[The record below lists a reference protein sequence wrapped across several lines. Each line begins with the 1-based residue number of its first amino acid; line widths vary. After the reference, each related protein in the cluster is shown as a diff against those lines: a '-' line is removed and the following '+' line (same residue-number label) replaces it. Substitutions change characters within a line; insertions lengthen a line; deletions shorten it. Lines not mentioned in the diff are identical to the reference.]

1 MTEEK
6 STISR
11 GEDLLKDDEGG
22 KPVDSD
28 EDQEIDAPPKS
39 CLEERNNSQS
49 SKQNS
54 KMKDCT
60 PEEVSKALLEEIE
73 AKDVE
78 IRELR
83 DLVEELR
90 TCNRDIETLFSDD
103 TEDMMDL
110 RDKKLIEIAK
120 KNKNII
126 VKLNKEKAKVVALI
140 QQLQKLQSSTSQKT
154 PVTNNNNIR
163 HFTSKNTKD
172 VSSSVN
178 TSTNGDADEEGDDE
192 TLKMLNQF
200 KEKAIA
206 NEKRVKMLREQGEKY
221 KTENMKL
228 RALIQKE
235 VGEDV
240 QIDALLNNSEGF
252 RGRAQQIYLL
262 KIKVK
267 DLQAKIDQM
276 MQNPQTTSTGVS
288 GSPSVNLSSLSPNI
302 ETSSTISTLSSV
314 SVDERQRKAIEKLE
328 QERKAELFDLK
339 KELSEKSEEIKQV
352 KGKLEASI
360 ARCKNLEKSYNE
372 MKAKQTRML
381 EKTENDNKYIALLKA
396 ELDQLKKKGLT
407 KSGSS
412 TNVISSPQQEQEI
425 KKLTKELEQKEEII
439 RYLKNELQTTSKKA
453 LETMQLS
460 LLASS
465 TDSVKQGGMVD
476 SSGDEEAK
484 LRLTIST
491 IEVEKL
497 RELKKMSQQKIAE
510 LEHKLLEANEQLLN
524 ERMMNAE
531 LERKCHQF
539 MKGEKPN
546 FEVTTNVQLEDEI
559 AILRDENEALKQMIE
574 HSKRAKEEEIKSY
587 LHIIDSQKRNYESY
601 IANLKEKLML
611 NGETSGSSKSS
622 EILPSIR
629 QSSPQSMS
637 RDDEKTSSNESKLL
651 EENEQLKKQLSEI
664 KNMYNSLAFSQQ
676 QRKKFTLKQ

>member
-1 MTEEK
+1 MTDAK
-6 STISR
+6 MKNSSS
-11 GEDLLKDDEGG
+11 EDLNGQLASDDDNEM
-22 KPVDSD
+22 DL
-28 EDQEIDAPPKS
+28 PPAS
-39 CLEERNNSQS
+39 CMEERTNSS
-49 SKQNS
+49 PFNKRNLEA
-54 KMKDCT
+54 KIKDCT
-60 PEEVSKALLEEIE
+60 PDEVSKALLEEIE

-78 IRELR
+78 IRELK

-103 TEDMMDL
+103 SEDMMEL

-126 VKLNKEKAKVVALI
+126 VKLNKEKARVVALT
-140 QQLQKLQSSTSQKT
+140 QQLQKLQSITSQKT

-163 HFTSKNTKD
+163 HFTSKNVKET
-172 VSSSVN
+172 SSSVN
-178 TSTNGDADEEGDDE
+178 TSTNGDTDEDGDDE
-192 TLKMLNQF
+192 TLKMMNQF

-240 QIDALLNNSEGF
+240 QIDSLLNNSEGF

-267 DLQAKIDQM
+267 DLQTKIDQFSHS
-276 MQNPQTTSTGVS
+276 PQPNSSCT
-288 GSPSVNLSSLSPNI
+288 SVNSTTVSPNM

-339 KELSEKSEEIKQV
+339 KELSEKNEEIKQV
-352 KGKLEASI
+352 KGKLEASV

-396 ELDQLKKKGLT
+396 ELDQAKKKGLT
-407 KSGSS
+407 KSGST
-412 TNVISSPQQEQEI
+412 TNVTSSPQQEQEI

-453 LETMQLS
+453 LESMQLS
-460 LLASS
+460 LLSS
-465 TDSVKQGGMVD
+465 TDIKQAGIVD
-476 SSGDEEAK
+476 KSGDEEAK
-484 LRLTIST
+484 LKLTIST

-497 RELKKMSQQKIAE
+497 RELKKMSQQKIME
-510 LEHKLLEANEQLLN
+510 LEQKLLEANEMLLK
-524 ERMMNAE
+524 ERMTNAE

-539 MKGEKPN
+539 MKGEKPI
-546 FEVTTNVQLEDEI
+546 FEAITNPQLEDEI
-559 AILRDENEALKQMIE
+559 AILRDENEALKQTIE

-587 LHIIDSQKRNYESY
+587 LDIIDSQKRNYETY
-601 IANLKEKLML
+601 IGTLKEKL
-611 NGETSGSSKSS
+611 SSVSSKSTDT
-622 EILPSIR
+622 LPSIR
-629 QSSPQSMS
+629 QSSPQPPPLSK
-637 RDDEKTSSNESKLL
+637 DDEKSSSNESKLL

-676 QRKKFTLKQ
+676 QRKKFTLK